1 MISDDFLYEVASKND
16 IVDLVSSHT
25 SLKKTGRSFV
35 GLCPFHNEKTP
46 SFHVYPDN
54 QSFYC
59 FGCSVGGDVITFVK
73 LAEGLEFID
82 AVKYLAE
89 RVGMQVPENDQ
100 DFSISKKRNRIY
112 EANRAAARFYHHT
125 LYTDEGKMGL
135 AYLRHRGLSEYT
147 IKHFGLGF
155 SPTSYVELTNF
166 LMQKGFTQQEL
177 MDANLSFISRKG
189 NLVDRFVGR
198 VMFPIIDIRGNVIA
212 FGGRIMSD
220 EKPKYLNTS
229 DTPVFKK
236 SNNLFALNFA
246 KRKTEDRLIL
256 AEGYMDVI
264 ALHQAGFIET
274 VATLGTSLTVEQ
286 ARIMKSYTKEV
297 VIAYDSDL
305 AGRKATSRA
314 MNILRDAGLL
324 VKVLNLPNGKDPDE
338 FLKSHRADGPVRF
351 KQVLEK
357 CNTDVEYQLQK
368 VEDEIDLKSSEGKVA
383 YLKEAVKILASIND
397 AIEREVYAGQVSEK
411 IDVQKSIIVSQI
423 GARRKAFARSDLK
436 REFKKVQE
444 NISGLHDKVNTQK
457 NSHLRASCAEEALI
471 SYVMHN
477 QDLAEKIITKISP
490 DKFVT
495 DFNKKV
501 YEHIINRLQNN
512 KSINIIDFGR
522 DFSEAE
528 TSKIMKMFLSYDTNS
543 GDISL
548 VQDYIDVIL
557 QEHEKDSL
565 SENSSEDQILSY
577 LESLKNKKK

>member
-1 MISDDFLYEVASKND
+1 MISDDVLYEVASKND
-16 IVDLVSSHT
+16 ILDIVSTHT

-59 FGCSVGGDVITFVK
+59 FGCSLGGDVITFVK
-73 LAEGLEFID
+73 LAEGLKFTD
-82 AVKYLAE
+82 AVKYLAD
-89 RVGMQVPENDQ
+89 RVGIQVPENDQ
-100 DFSISKKRNRIY
+100 NVGILKQKNRIY
-112 EANRAAARFYHHT
+112 EANRAAAKFYHHT
-125 LYTDEGKMGL
+125 LYTDEGRFGL
-135 AYLRHRGLSEYT
+135 AYLRQRGLSEYT

-155 SPTSYVELTNF
+155 SPTSYVALTKF
-166 LMQKGFTQQEL
+166 LMKKGFTQHEL
-177 MDANLSFISRKG
+177 IDANLCFISRKG

-229 DTPVFKK
+229 DTKVFKK

-274 VATLGTSLTVEQ
+274 VATLGTSLTSDQ
-286 ARIMKSYTKEV
+286 ARIMKSYTKEI
-297 VIAYDSDL
+297 VIAYDSDA

-314 MNILRDAGLL
+314 MNILRDVGLI
-324 VKVLNLPNGKDPDE
+324 VKILNLPNGKDPDE
-338 FLKSHRADGPVRF
+338 FLRTYGTDGPIRF
-351 KQVLEK
+351 KQILEK

-368 VEDEIDLKSSEGKVA
+368 VENDIDLKSSEGKII
-383 YLKEAVKILASIND
+383 YLKKAINILANIND
-397 AIEREVYAGQVSEK
+397 AIEREVYAGKVSEK
-411 IDVQKSIIVSQI
+411 IDVQKSVVISQI
-423 GARRKAFARSDLK
+423 VARRKNFAKSDLK
-436 REFKKVQE
+436 REFKKIQK

-477 QDLAEKIITKISP
+477 QDLAEKITKKILP

-495 DFNKKV
+495 NFNRKV
-501 YEHIINRLQNN
+501 YAYIVDRLQNN
-512 KSINIIDFGR
+512 KSVNIIDFSR

-528 TSKIMKMFLSYDTNS
+528 LSKIMKMFLSYDTNS
-543 GDISL
+543 GNINL

-557 QEHEKDSL
+557 QEHEKTTLLD
-565 SENSSEDQILSY
+565 NSSEDQILSY
-577 LESLKNKKK
+577 LKSLKNKKK

>member
-1 MISDDFLYEVASKND
+1 MISDDVLYEVASKND
-16 IVDLVSSHT
+16 ILDIVSTHT

-59 FGCSVGGDVITFVK
+59 FGCSLGGDVITFVK
-73 LAEGLEFID
+73 LAEGLKFTD
-82 AVKYLAE
+82 AVKYLAD
-89 RVGMQVPENDQ
+89 RVGIQVPENDQ
-100 DFSISKKRNRIY
+100 NVGILKQKNRIY
-112 EANRAAARFYHHT
+112 EANRAAAKFYHHT
-125 LYTDEGKMGL
+125 LYTDEGRFGL
-135 AYLRHRGLSEYT
+135 AYLRQRGLSEYT

-155 SPTSYVELTNF
+155 SPTSYVALTKF
-166 LMQKGFTQQEL
+166 LMKKGFTQHEL
-177 MDANLSFISRKG
+177 IDANLCFISRKG

-229 DTPVFKK
+229 DTKVFKK

-274 VATLGTSLTVEQ
+274 VATLGTSLTSDQ
-286 ARIMKSYTKEV
+286 ARIMKSYTKEI
-297 VIAYDSDL
+297 VIAYDSDA

-314 MNILRDAGLL
+314 TNILRDVGLT
-324 VKVLNLPNGKDPDE
+324 VKILNLPNGKDPDE
-338 FLKSHRADGPVRF
+338 FLRTYGTDGPIRF
-351 KQVLEK
+351 KQILEK

-368 VEDEIDLKSSEGKVA
+368 VENDIDLKSSEGKII
-383 YLKEAVKILASIND
+383 YLKKAINILANIND
-397 AIEREVYAGQVSEK
+397 AIEREVYASKVSEK
-411 IDVQKSIIVSQI
+411 IDVQKSVVISQI
-423 GARRKAFARSDLK
+423 AARRKVFAKSDLK
-436 REFKKVQE
+436 REFKKIQK

-457 NSHLRASCAEEALI
+457 NSHLRASYAEEALI

-477 QDLAEKIITKISP
+477 QDLAEKITKKILP

-495 DFNKKV
+495 NFNRKV
-501 YEHIINRLQNN
+501 YAYIVDRLQNN
-512 KSINIIDFGR
+512 KSVNIIDFSR

-528 TSKIMKMFLSYDTNS
+528 LSKIMKMFLSYDTNS
-543 GDISL
+543 GNINL

-557 QEHEKDSL
+557 QEHEKTTLLD
-565 SENSSEDQILSY
+565 NSSEDQILSY
-577 LESLKNKKK
+577 LKSLKNKKK

>member
-1 MISDDFLYEVASKND
+1 MISDDVLYEVASKND
-16 IVDLVSSHT
+16 ILDIVSTHT

-59 FGCSVGGDVITFVK
+59 FGCSLGGDVITFVK
-73 LAEGLEFID
+73 LAEGLKFTD
-82 AVKYLAE
+82 AVKYLAD
-89 RVGMQVPENDQ
+89 RVGIQVPENDQ
-100 DFSISKKRNRIY
+100 NFGILKQKNRIY
-112 EANRAAARFYHHT
+112 EANRAAAKFYHHT
-125 LYTDEGKMGL
+125 LYTDEGRFGL
-135 AYLRHRGLSEYT
+135 AYLRQRGLSEYT

-155 SPTSYVELTNF
+155 SPTSYVALTKF
-166 LMQKGFTQQEL
+166 LMKKGFTQHEL
-177 MDANLSFISRKG
+177 IDANLCFISRKG

-229 DTPVFKK
+229 DTKVFKK

-264 ALHQAGFIET
+264 ALHQAGFIEA
-274 VATLGTSLTVEQ
+274 VATLGTSLTSDQ
-286 ARIMKSYTKEV
+286 ARIMKSYTKEI
-297 VIAYDSDL
+297 VIAYDSDA

-314 MNILRDAGLL
+314 MNILRDIGLI
-324 VKVLNLPNGKDPDE
+324 VKILNLPNGKDPDE
-338 FLKSHRADGPVRF
+338 FLRTYGTDGPIRF
-351 KQVLEK
+351 KQILEK

-368 VEDEIDLKSSEGKVA
+368 VENDIDLKSSEGKII
-383 YLKEAVKILASIND
+383 YLKKAINILANIND
-397 AIEREVYAGQVSEK
+397 AIEREVYASKVSEK
-411 IDVQKSIIVSQI
+411 IDVQKSVVISQI
-423 GARRKAFARSDLK
+423 AARRKVFAKSDLK
-436 REFKKVQE
+436 REFKKIQK

-477 QDLAEKIITKISP
+477 QDIAEKITKKILP

-495 DFNKKV
+495 NFNRKV
-501 YEHIINRLQNN
+501 YAYIVDRLQNN
-512 KSINIIDFGR
+512 KSVNIIDFSR

-528 TSKIMKMFLSYDTNS
+528 LSKIMKMFLSYDTNS
-543 GDISL
+543 GNINL

-557 QEHEKDSL
+557 QEHEKTTLLD
-565 SENSSEDQILSY
+565 NSSEDQILSY
-577 LESLKNKKK
+577 LKSLKNKKK

>member
-1 MISDDFLYEVASKND
+1 MISDDVLYEVASKND
-16 IVDLVSSHT
+16 ILDIVSTHT

-59 FGCSVGGDVITFVK
+59 FGCSLGGDVITFVK
-73 LAEGLEFID
+73 LAEGLKFTD
-82 AVKYLAE
+82 AVKYLAD
-89 RVGMQVPENDQ
+89 RVGIQVPENDQ
-100 DFSISKKRNRIY
+100 NVGILKQKNRIY
-112 EANRAAARFYHHT
+112 EANRAAAKFYHHT
-125 LYTDEGKMGL
+125 LYTDEGRFGL
-135 AYLRHRGLSEYT
+135 AYLRQRGLSEYT

-155 SPTSYVELTNF
+155 SPTSYVALTKF
-166 LMQKGFTQQEL
+166 LMKKGFTQHEL
-177 MDANLSFISRKG
+177 IDANLCFISRKG

-229 DTPVFKK
+229 DTKVFKK

-264 ALHQAGFIET
+264 ALHQAGFIEA
-274 VATLGTSLTVEQ
+274 VATLGTSLTSDQ
-286 ARIMKSYTKEV
+286 ARIMKSYTKEI
-297 VIAYDSDL
+297 VIAYDSDA

-314 MNILRDAGLL
+314 TNILRDVGLT
-324 VKVLNLPNGKDPDE
+324 VKILNLPNGKDPDE
-338 FLKSHRADGPVRF
+338 FLRTYGTDGSIRF
-351 KQVLEK
+351 KQILEK

-368 VEDEIDLKSSEGKVA
+368 VENDIDLKSSEGKVI
-383 YLKEAVKILASIND
+383 YLKEAIKILANIND

-411 IDVQKSIIVSQI
+411 IDVQKSVVISQI
-423 GARRKAFARSDLK
+423 AARRKVFAKSDLK
-436 REFKKVQE
+436 REFKKIQK

-457 NSHLRASCAEEALI
+457 SSHLRASCAEEALI

-477 QDLAEKIITKISP
+477 QDLAEKITKKILP

-495 DFNKKV
+495 NFNRKV
-501 YEHIINRLQNN
+501 YAYIVDRLQNN
-512 KSINIIDFGR
+512 KSVNIIDFSR

-528 TSKIMKMFLSYDTNS
+528 LSKIMKMFLSYDTNS
-543 GDISL
+543 GNINL

-557 QEHEKDSL
+557 QEYEKTTLLD
-565 SENSSEDQILSY
+565 NSSEDQILSY
-577 LESLKNKKK
+577 LKSLKNKKK